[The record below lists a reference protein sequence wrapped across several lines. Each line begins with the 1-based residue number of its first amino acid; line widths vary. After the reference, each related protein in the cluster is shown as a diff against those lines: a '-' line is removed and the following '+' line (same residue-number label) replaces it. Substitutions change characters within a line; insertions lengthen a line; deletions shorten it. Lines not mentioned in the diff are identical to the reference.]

1 MAPVRLVMQ
10 HAGQQHNSCSTGYT
24 QRQLAAERL
33 GYAQEALSLERVR
46 DRFFLAPVTAL
57 LLFLQHSVLAFIHTL
72 EFLRPWTRHKKT
84 SVAYSARRAHNIAA
98 F

>member
-57 LLFLQHSVLAFIHTL
+57 LLFCRALGASVHTH
-72 EFLRPWTRHKKT
+72 TR
-84 SVAYSARRAHNIAA
+84 VSAALDAP
-98 F
+98 